1 MKILVIGA
9 NGQLGRSVKKLVTT
23 KGNSKLI
30 SDFTFADRA
39 SLDLSNLDNI
49 ESYFDNNQFDTII
62 NCAAYTLV
70 DEAENNKE
78 LANQVNHLAVK
89 KIAESIC
96 GSKTHLIH
104 ISTDYV
110 FDGTSFEP
118 YEEIDLPNPINVY
131 GKTKLA
137 GEIAIKR
144 VMRTNATII
153 RTSWVYSEFG
163 NNFVQTMLRL
173 GRERD
178 ELNVVDDQ
186 LGSPTY
192 ATDLAE
198 VILQLAYKKVR
209 EATESPT
216 EIYHYSNEGKVSWYD
231 FAKQIFKLANI
242 TCVVNPIST
251 KHFVTKANRPKNSSM
266 SRAKIRLQ
274 LGVECKCWVK
284 SLDELLNL
292 IKAEKTNALN

>member
-1 MKILVIGA
+1 
-9 NGQLGRSVKKLVTT
+9 
-23 KGNSKLI
+23 
-30 SDFTFADRA
+30 
-39 SLDLSNLDNI
+39 LDLSNLDDI
-49 ESYFDNNQFDTII
+49 ERYFDNNQFDTII

-78 LANQVNHLAVK
+78 QANQVNHLAVK

-96 GSKTHLIH
+96 GSKTQLIH

-178 ELNVVDDQ
+178 KLNVVDDQ

-192 ATDLAE
+192 ASDLAE
-198 VILQLAYKKVR
+198 VILHIADKQGHSKK
-209 EATESPT
+209 ELPT
-216 EIYHYSNEGKVSWYD
+216 QIYHYSNEGNISWYD
-231 FAKQIFKLANI
+231 FAKEIFKLARIN
-242 TCVVNPIST
+242 CKVLPILT
-251 KHFVTKANRPKNSSM
+251 KEFVTSADRPKNSSM
-266 SRAKIRLQ
+266 SKKKIRQ
-274 LGVECKCWVK
+274 EFGVETCSWNN
-284 SLDELLNL
+284 SLDKLVQLLG
-292 IKAEKTNALN
+292 AEKSE

>member
-178 ELNVVDDQ
+178 KLNVVDDQ

-192 ATDLAE
+192 ASDLAE
-198 VILQLAYKKVR
+198 VILHIADKQGHSKK
-209 EATESPT
+209 ELPT
-216 EIYHYSNEGKVSWYD
+216 QIYHYSNEGNISWYD
-231 FAKQIFKLANI
+231 FAKEIFKLARIN
-242 TCVVNPIST
+242 CKVLPILT
-251 KHFVTKANRPKNSSM
+251 KEFVTSADRPKNSSM
-266 SRAKIRLQ
+266 SKKKIRQ
-274 LGVECKCWVK
+274 EFGVETCSWNN
-284 SLDELLNL
+284 SLDKLVQLLG
-292 IKAEKTNALN
+292 AEKSE